1 MNQPRREFL
10 KGTAIAG
17 AIAFA
22 AAAGLLAP
30 VRLLAAQ
37 RSKAFD
43 TKGMA
48 DTLQSLGAV
57 SIADSKD
64 ISIKAPDVAE
74 NGAMIPVEI
83 TSGIPGTTAII
94 LMVEKNPSPMVA
106 QFDFS
111 NGGEPYVA
119 TRVKMGQT
127 STIKV
132 LAKAGDK
139 FYAAGKEIKV
149 TIGGCGG

>member
-1 MNQPRREFL
+1 MNQLRRTFL
-10 KGTAIAG
+10 KGAALAG
-17 AIAFA
+17 TVAVA

-30 VRLLAAQ
+30 IRLLAAE

-43 TKGMA
+43 AKGMA
-48 DTLQSLGAV
+48 DTLKSLGAD

-64 ISIKAPDVAE
+64 IAIKAPDVAE

-83 TSGIPGTTAII
+83 TSSIPGTAAIV

-106 QFDFS
+106 QFDFT

-119 TRVKMGQT
+119 TRIKMGQT
-127 STIKV
+127 STIKAI
-132 LAKAGDK
+132 AKAGDK
-139 FYAAGKEIKV
+139 FYAAAKEIKV

>member
-1 MNQPRREFL
+1 MNQLRRTFL
-10 KGTAIAG
+10 KGAALAG
-17 AIAFA
+17 VAAMT

-30 VRLLAAQ
+30 VRLLAAE

-43 TKGMA
+43 AKGM
-48 DTLQSLGAV
+48 DETLRNLGAG
-57 SIADSKD
+57 SMAESKD
-64 ISIKAPDVAE
+64 IAIKAPDVAE
-74 NGAMIPVEI
+74 NGSMIPVEI

-106 QFDFS
+106 QFDFT
-111 NGGEPYVA
+111 NGAEPYAA
-119 TRVKMGQT
+119 TRIKMGQT

-132 LAKAGDK
+132 IAKAGDK
-139 FYAAGKEIKV
+139 FYAASKEIKV